1 MNSITL
7 LQPGK
12 IVLGENSILQIAE
25 DNLICQSEKVLFL
38 VAMPLLNATQPVWE
52 KLSEAGKKI
61 VVVEY
66 DFPGEP
72 TFSQFDTLLNK
83 STYFNPDCIVGVGG
97 GSVLDCAKL
106 LAALTQNSQKLEE
119 IVGIGF
125 LNGRNKK
132 LICVPTTSGTGSE
145 MSPNAIL
152 LNEATAAKSGIIS
165 PYLIPDACYI
175 DPALTASLPARLTAE
190 TGMDALSHCIEA
202 YTNLFAHPT
211 VDTYALRG
219 IELIAANL
227 KKACENGQDM
237 NVRSAL
243 SLGSMYGGLCLG
255 PVNTSAVHALSYGM
269 GGKFHIPHGLANAI
283 LMPEVLRFNLSANP
297 KRHADVARAL
307 GVKVLGTDEE
317 VALAGI
323 EKIIEIS
330 KACGI
335 PQRLT
340 EIGIT
345 EDTLPELADIAMNVT
360 RLLKNNPRL
369 VTKQDAINIYTK
381 LL

>member
-1 MNSITL
+1 MNSIVL
-7 LQPGK
+7 QQPGK
-12 IVLGENSILQIAE
+12 IVFGENSLQQIAD
-25 DNLICQSEKVLFL
+25 DNLITSSERILFL
-38 VAMPLLNATQPVWE
+38 VATPLLDASQTVCE
-52 KLSEAGKKI
+52 KMSTTGKK
-61 VVVEY
+61 VVIIEY

-72 TFSQFDTLLNK
+72 TFAQFDMLLNK
-83 STYFNPDCIVGVGG
+83 SDYFRPDCVVGVGG

-106 LAALTQNSQKLEE
+106 LAALTGNSQKLEE
-119 IVGIGF
+119 IIGIGF
-125 LNGRNKK
+125 LNGRSKK

-152 LNEATAAKSGIIS
+152 LNESTAAKSGIIS
-165 PYLIPDACYI
+165 PFLVPDACYV
-175 DPALTASLPARLTAE
+175 DPVLTASLPARLTAE

-202 YTNLFAHPT
+202 YTNLFAHPV

-227 KKACENGQDM
+227 QKACENGQDLET
-237 NVRSAL
+237 RSAL

-255 PVNTSAVHALSYGM
+255 PVNTSAIHALSYGL
-269 GGKFHIPHGLANAI
+269 GGKFHVPHGLANAI

-297 KRHADVARAL
+297 KRHAEVARAL
-307 GVKVLGTDEE
+307 GVKLVGTDEE

-335 PQRLT
+335 PQHLA

-345 EDTLPELADIAMNVT
+345 VDILPELADIAMNVT
-360 RLLKNNPRL
+360 RLLKNNPRV
-369 VTKQDAINIYTK
+369 VTRENAIEIFKK